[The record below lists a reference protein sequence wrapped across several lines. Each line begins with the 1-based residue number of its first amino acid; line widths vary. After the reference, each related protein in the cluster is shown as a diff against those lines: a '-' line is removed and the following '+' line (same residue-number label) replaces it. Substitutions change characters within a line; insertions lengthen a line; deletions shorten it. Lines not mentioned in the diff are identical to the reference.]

1 MATITVDFDGLED
14 LAPSEVNAGLLCF
27 TEARDRYAREGRAGM
42 AALYNAMAIVL
53 DEVREQR
60 KQAAKNI
67 SIHLLDIVPRG
78 TRPGE
83 RRGGF
88 TGRQFVTYA
97 DA

>member
-67 SIHLLDIVPRG
+67 SIHLLDDDG
-78 TRPGE
+78 DNDLEWNDDLWTATQE
-83 RRGGF
+83 
-88 TGRQFVTYA
+88 
-97 DA
+97 

>member
-60 KQAAKNI
+60 KQAAKDI
-67 SIHLLDIVPRG
+67 SIHLLDDDGDNDIEWNDDLW
-78 TRPGE
+78 TAAQE
-83 RRGGF
+83 
-88 TGRQFVTYA
+88 
-97 DA
+97 

>member
-60 KQAAKNI
+60 KQAAKDI
-67 SIHLLDIVPRG
+67 SIHLLDDDGDNDIVNDTDWPR
-78 TRPGE
+78 RKE
-83 RRGGF
+83 HQR
-88 TGRQFVTYA
+88 TGN
-97 DA
+97 